1 VRIVHVVP
9 FYAPVVGGVEEVVKR
24 VAEYMASR
32 GCEVFVVTYNRL
44 RSGGHGALPRHEVM
58 NGVRVIRIKP
68 DFAWSYGT
76 YSSELPEVV
85 RELKPDIVHVHVWR
99 HPHVFQIAKLR
110 KLMKFKAV
118 LHGHAPFHTT
128 HQVGFAVWLYHR
140 LVDLIFK
147 RHLDLYDIYI
157 ALTPHER
164 DVVVQRLNLP
174 SDKVVVIPNGINP
187 PRNQYHVSE
196 SDRRN
201 RILYLGRIS
210 REKNLPLLVKSMRY
224 IVKTIKDAELVLV
237 GSDEGLMKWIYGYA
251 KSRGLTQAIRYLGPI
266 YGDEKYRV
274 YASSAVFALP
284 SLYEAFGI
292 TLLEAGIVGTPS
304 VITGEGGQLY
314 VAPPGKASILT
325 EPDPEE
331 YAKAIVM
338 ILSDKKV
345 WKELGEGAKKNAEKY
360 VWERILPMYKKLYDE
375 A

>member
-1 VRIVHVVP
+1 MRIVHVAP

-24 VAEYMASR
+24 VAEYMVSR
-32 GCEVFVVTYNRL
+32 GHEVFVVTYNRL
-44 RSGGHGALPRHEVM
+44 RGGGAGTLSRHEVI
-58 NGVRVIRIKP
+58 NGVHVIRVKP
-68 DFAWSYGT
+68 DFAWSFGT

-85 RELKPDIVHVHVWR
+85 RELRPDVVHVHVWR

-118 LHGHAPFHTT
+118 LHGHAPFHTVR
-128 HQVGFAVWLYHR
+128 QIGFTIWPYHR
-140 LVDLIFK
+140 SVDLIFK
-147 RHLDLYDIYI
+147 RRLNLYDTYI
-157 ALTPHER
+157 ALTPYER
-164 DVVVQRLNLP
+164 DIVVRRLNLL
-174 SDKVVVIPNGINP
+174 SDKVMVIPNGINP

-196 SDRRN
+196 NDRWN
-201 RILYLGRIS
+201 KILYLGRIS

-224 IVKTIKDAELVLV
+224 IIKTIRDAELVLV
-237 GSDEGLMKWIYGYA
+237 GPDEGLMKWIYGYA
-251 KSRGLTQAIRYLGPI
+251 KSRGLTRVIRYLGPI
-266 YGDEKYRV
+266 YGDEKYRI
-274 YASSAVFALP
+274 YAGSAIFALP

-325 EPDPEE
+325 EPDSEE

-345 WKELGEGAKKNAEKY
+345 WKKLGEGAKKNAERY